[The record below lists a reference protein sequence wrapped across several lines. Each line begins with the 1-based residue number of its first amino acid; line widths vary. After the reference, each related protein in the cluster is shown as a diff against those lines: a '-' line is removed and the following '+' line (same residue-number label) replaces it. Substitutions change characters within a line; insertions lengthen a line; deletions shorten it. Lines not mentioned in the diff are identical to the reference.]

1 MKRVLLFGASGALGS
16 ACSHEFQSRGWDVVE
31 IGRDLERLEECSNI
45 SAVVWAQGTNFSSSF
60 EDTTQSQWEEMLEAN
75 LFFTTKTL
83 RIILN
88 EKILKTDA
96 RLVLLSSI
104 WQDFSRSN
112 KSAYTVSKAALG
124 GLVRALSVELGEIGL
139 SVNAVLPGI
148 IDTPMTRSNL
158 SNAQIEKV
166 MNETPSRS
174 LVSTEQI
181 AKVCHFLISE
191 ESNGINGQSI
201 TVDGGWTV
209 SKYV

>member
-16 ACSHEFQSRGWDVVE
+16 ACSREFQTRSWDVLE
-31 IGRDLERLEECSNI
+31 IGRDLEGLDTCSNI
-45 SAVVWAQGTNFSSSF
+45 SAVVWAQGTNSSSSF
-60 EDTTQSQWEEMLEAN
+60 EETTQSQWEDMLEAN
-75 LFFTTKTL
+75 LFFITKTL
-83 RIILN
+83 RVILN
-88 EKILKTDA
+88 EKILTADA
-96 RLVLLSSI
+96 HLVLLSSI

-112 KSAYTVSKAALG
+112 KSAYTVSKAAVG

-158 SNAQIEKV
+158 SNIQIEKII
-166 MNETPSRS
+166 NETPSRS
-174 LVSTEQI
+174 LVKAEQI
-181 AKVCHFLISE
+181 ARVCYFLVSE

-201 TVDGGWTV
+201 TADGGWTV